1 MPAISSSDLTIYG
14 VLGLII
20 IAFIIIGLLK
30 GFIRMT
36 FGLVALSVG
45 AGAGFWGF
53 QNGLSWAGKLID
65 DPDPWMAGAVGLI
78 IGFASFFVA
87 RALFGIILTP
97 SKPKEGAKRKFTP
110 GGGILGFV
118 MGIAFTWCCLSG
130 IRYAGTLS
138 ELEWVRAALSS
149 KDWLNASSPED
160 RLAKLPTQPAL
171 SKLKRKLDAS
181 HAGRFHID
189 KLDLINNRARANL
202 SKLTLLVDNERVWTR
217 ANLKA
222 DVREA
227 AKQAQINYLLTEQKA
242 QLKALYS
249 QGQTARLLH
258 SDSIKEVCAEESAR
272 SRLEDLD
279 IEAAIGLLP
288 AQEGN

>member
-1 MPAISSSDLTIYG
+1 MLAISSSDLTIYG

-149 KDWLNASSPED
+149 KEWLNASGTED
-160 RLAKLPTQPAL
+160 RLAKQPAQPAL
-171 SKLKRKLDAS
+171 SKLKRQLDAS
-181 HAGRFHID
+181 LAGQLHEKI
-189 KLDLINNRARANL
+189 DLINSRARANL

-222 DVREA
+222 DVRAA

-249 QGQTARLLH
+249 QGQTAQLLN
-258 SDSIKEVCAEESAR
+258 SDSIKKVCAEENAR

>member
-1 MPAISSSDLTIYG
+1 MLAIFSPDLTIFG
-14 VLGLII
+14 VLGLIV

-30 GFIRMT
+30 GFVRMT

-78 IGFASFFVA
+78 IGFAAFFVA

-110 GGGILGFV
+110 SGGILGFV
-118 MGIAFTWCCLSG
+118 MGVTCTWCCLSG

-149 KDWLNASSPED
+149 KEWLNASTPED
-160 RLAKLPTQPAL
+160 RLSKQPAQPAL
-171 SKLKRKLDAS
+171 SKLKRQIDATLAGKLHEAHD
-181 HAGRFHID
+181 R
-189 KLDLINNRARANL
+189 LNNRAHANL

-222 DVREA
+222 DVRA
-227 AKQAQINYLLTEQKA
+227 AARQAQINYLLTEQKA

-249 QGQTARLLH
+249 QGQTAQLLN
-258 SDSIKEVCAEESAR
+258 SDSIKKVCAEENAR

>member
-1 MPAISSSDLTIYG
+1 MLATFSSDLTIYG

-30 GFIRMT
+30 GFVRMT
-36 FGLVALSVG
+36 FGLIALSAG
-45 AGAGFWGF
+45 AWAGFWGF
-53 QNGLSWAGKLID
+53 QNVSSWEHFPID
-65 DPDPWMAGAVGLI
+65 DPDQWVDIAAGLI
-78 IGFASFFVA
+78 IGFAAFFVA

-97 SKPKEGAKRKFTP
+97 SKPKEGTKRKFTP
-110 GGGILGFV
+110 SGGILGFV

-149 KDWLNASSPED
+149 KEWLNASSPED

-181 HAGRFHID
+181 QAGRFHID
-189 KLDLINNRARANL
+189 NLDLINSRARANL

-222 DVREA
+222 DVRAA

-249 QGQTARLLH
+249 QGQTAQLLH
-258 SDSIKEVCAEESAR
+258 SDSIKKVCAEENAR

>member
-1 MPAISSSDLTIYG
+1 MLEISPSDLTIYG

-20 IAFIIIGLLK
+20 IAFIIVGLLK

-36 FGLVALSVG
+36 FGLVALS
-45 AGAGFWGF
+45 AGAWAGLWGF
-53 QNGLSWAGKLID
+53 QNGLSWAGVLID
-65 DPDPWMAGAVGLI
+65 EPDQWMAGAVGLI
-78 IGFASFFVA
+78 IGFAAFFVS

-110 GGGILGFV
+110 SGGILGFL
-118 MGIAFTWCCLSG
+118 MGIAFTWFCLSG
-130 IRYAGTLS
+130 IRYAGTLY
-138 ELEWVRAALSS
+138 ELDWVRTALSS
-149 KDWLNASSPED
+149 KEWLNASTPED
-160 RLAKLPTQPAL
+160 RFSKQPAQPAL
-171 SKLKRKLDAS
+171 SKLKRQLDANL
-181 HAGRFHID
+181 AGQFHE
-189 KLDLINNRARANL
+189 KFDLINNRARANL

-222 DVREA
+222 DVRAA

-249 QGQTARLLH
+249 QGKTAQLLH
-258 SDSIKEVCAEESAR
+258 SDSVKEVCAEENAR
-272 SRLEDLD
+272 SKLADLD

-288 AQEGN
+288 GQENN

>member
-1 MPAISSSDLTIYG
+1 MLATFSFDLTIYG

-149 KDWLNASSPED
+149 KEWLNASGTED
-160 RLAKLPTQPAL
+160 RLAKQPAQPAL
-171 SKLKRKLDAS
+171 SKLKRQLDAS
-181 HAGRFHID
+181 LAGQLHEKI
-189 KLDLINNRARANL
+189 DLINSRARANL

-222 DVREA
+222 DVRAA

-249 QGQTARLLH
+249 QGQTAQLLH
-258 SDSIKEVCAEESAR
+258 SDSIKKVCAEENAR